1 MSNNYLD
8 DVFTIKDLLGL
19 EKDNQKYTLIENLV
33 FLVLFQVPHLR

>member
-33 FLVLFQVPHLR
+33 FHVLSNYSAF